1 MPTYAVRF
9 AGSAAKEFKKLD
21 KTVATRI
28 GKALVVLSKNP
39 RKGSVRP
46 MVGVSSWRLR
56 VGDYRVVYDIAD
68 AELVVLVIRVR
79 HRKNAYK

>member
-9 AGSAAKEFKKLD
+9 TRSAQKEFKKLD
-21 KTVATRI
+21 KTVSLRI
-28 GKALVVLSKNP
+28 AEALVVLSKDP

-56 VGDYRVVYDIAD
+56 VGNYRVVYDFAD
-68 AELVVLVIRVR
+68 AELVILIIRVR
-79 HRKNAYK
+79 HRQSAYK